1 VDIAPL
7 VGTLLGGLIGIGSS
21 TVTERVRRRRD
32 RDDRS
37 EQIRRDAFGN
47 FHTRGTEAAVAMRQV
62 AREAKQAKKDVGL
75 AVREAMNDSGV
86 YSAYHQLC
94 LVGSEDVVVHARAA
108 IDALTA
114 TRDLLIDGA
123 DIAGDGYVAAREKL
137 RYAMAVLR
145 NSMRREL
152 GMAELPLDVLIR

>member
-1 VDIAPL
+1 
-7 VGTLLGGLIGIGSS
+7 
-21 TVTERVRRRRD
+21 
-32 RDDRS
+32 
-37 EQIRRDAFGN
+37 
-47 FHTRGTEAAVAMRQV
+47 MRQV

-123 DIAGDGYVAAREKL
+123 DIAGDGYVAARENCGTQWPCFGT
-137 RYAMAVLR
+137 ACGA
-145 NSMRREL
+145 NWEWPSCHSTC
-152 GMAELPLDVLIR
+152 